1 MTTTV
6 DVVNQALQSFGSR
19 TTVASLSEV
28 SNEATQANIILNQL
42 LLETLRKAP
51 WNCATIFDNLT
62 LITAAPGTSANP
74 SAPTA
79 RWARGQP
86 APPWLYE
93 YHYPVNCLRPLWIV
107 PHVPNNL
114 GSIPIYPAGVVTG
127 HTYMNNLGPVIPFK
141 VALDFLYSFG
151 VAAVAAGGT
160 GYAVGDIIYLAS
172 TPAGVAPIGLPG
184 VLQVATLAG
193 SAVATVNI
201 VSPIANRSPAIGGGY
216 FAVQTNP
223 VVQASTSGVG
233 TGATFN
239 LSTWTQNDQRVI
251 LTNQSDATLAL
262 LKAVIDPNVLDPLC
276 LACWTSI
283 LASRLCWALSGN
295 KEVANSKA
303 KEANEY
309 ILQARIADA
318 NEGLTIND
326 VTPDWIKARGISSFN
341 EVATGFDWG
350 PLFTLYS

>member
-1 MTTTV
+1 MTTTLE
-6 DVVNQALQSFGSR
+6 VVNQALQSGGSR
-19 TTVASLSEV
+19 TTVASLNEV

-51 WNCATIFDNLT
+51 WNCATIFENLT
-62 LITAAPGTSANP
+62 LITSAPGTTSNP
-74 SAPTA
+74 SEPTT
-79 RWARGQP
+79 RWERGQP
-86 APPWLYE
+86 SPPWLYE
-93 YHYPVNCLRPLWIV
+93 YHYPVSCLRPLWIV
-107 PHVPNNL
+107 PHVSNNL
-114 GSIPIYPAGVVTG
+114 GAIPIYPSGVVTG

-141 VALDFLYSFG
+141 VGIDTLYSFG

-160 GYAVGDIIYLAS
+160 GYVVGDLIYLAE
-172 TPAGVAPIGLPG
+172 TPDDVAPIGLPG

-201 VSPIANRSPAIGGGY
+201 ISPIYGRSPAIGGGY
-216 FAVQTNP
+216 FAAQTNP
-223 VVQASTSGVG
+223 VAQASTSGVG

-251 LTNQSDATLAL
+251 LTNQPDPTLAM
-262 LKAVIDPNVLDPLC
+262 LKVITDPNVLDPLC

-295 KEVANSKA
+295 KEIANAKA

-318 NEGLTIND
+318 NEGITVND
-326 VTPDWIKARGISSFN
+326 VTPDWIKTRGNWSYN
-341 EVATGFDWG
+341 EIATGFDWG
-350 PLFTLYS
+350 PVFPLYS